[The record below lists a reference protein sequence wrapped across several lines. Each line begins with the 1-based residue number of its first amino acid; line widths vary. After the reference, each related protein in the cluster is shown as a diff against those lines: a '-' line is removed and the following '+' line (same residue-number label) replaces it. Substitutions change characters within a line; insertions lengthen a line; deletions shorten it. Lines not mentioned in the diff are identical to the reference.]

1 MTSLDLWEELNKISD
16 TPTEYDNDTDLD
28 LETLLNMEWQH
39 CGAETSKFS
48 STWADN
54 YIEYYKMPSSQEQRP
69 QARGGGFMYWFFKGA
84 VKGNQSE
91 NGQYS
96 R

>member
-1 MTSLDLWEELNKISD
+1 MMSSDLWEELNKISD

-48 STWADN
+48 STYADN
-54 YIEYYKMPSSQEQRP
+54 YIEPTGKYAKKVFSD
-69 QARGGGFMYWFFKGA
+69 GFVEFYELA
-84 VKGNQSE
+84 
-91 NGQYS
+91 
-96 R
+96 

>member
-1 MTSLDLWEELNKISD
+1 MPLDLQEELNKISE
-16 TPTEYDNDTDLD
+16 TLTEYDNDTDLD

-54 YIEYYKMPSSQEQRP
+54 YIEPTGKYAKKVFSD
-69 QARGGGFMYWFFKGA
+69 GFVEFYELA
-84 VKGNQSE
+84 
-91 NGQYS
+91 
-96 R
+96 